1 MLLPPSS
8 GQWGR
13 TLSPADQ
20 PSANQPQVHGQL
32 IEGEPM
38 RGREGRAGGLLTLV
52 HRGRVMLVLA
62 ANCHLYIWPSWQLHP
77 MTASFRKFWIWQSFA
92 TVKEAK
98 REILGKVLNKEPQSA
113 DHQRAAAGI
122 DNTGSTYTSQMH
134 LKYWNTGTITQSRAG
149 SVTKVSRVIWDNL
162 SCINDCVFL
171 IMTKKQL
178 RTTNLCHPEL
188 FQCERDSSD
197 QASSATF
204 VSEMILQLQ
213 TQMDFYIT
221 QKNVCS
227 LAINSPL
234 DSSPVCLR

>member
-38 RGREGRAGGLLTLV
+38 RGVERRAGGLLTLV

-62 ANCHLYIWPSWQLHP
+62 ANRHLYIWPSWQLHP
-77 MTASFRKFWIWQSFA
+77 MTASFRKLRIWQSFA

-122 DNTGSTYTSQMH
+122 DNTGSTLHISNAPQKWEH
-134 LKYWNTGTITQSRAG
+134 WLNNTVKGRVSKNVSHVMSEITCL
-149 SVTKVSRVIWDNL
+149 V
-162 SCINDCVFL
+162 NDCVFL
-171 IMTKKQL
+171 LMTKHQL
-178 RTTNLCHPEL
+178 MTMNLCHPEL

-204 VSEMILQLQ
+204 VSEMIIQLR
-213 TQMDFYIT
+213 TQMDLYKKMFT
-221 QKNVCS
+221 LLQ
-227 LAINSPL
+227 
-234 DSSPVCLR
+234 